1 MCFLML
7 TSSLEVAKTKTKSI
21 WFDKSALLNVQ
32 ISALLHRMLSFCSFC
47 STLQPGFRT
56 FANRYHVS
64 PWWRITSSSWQ
75 VNCSDSTNHHE
86 VNDPWYTCP
95 SAVAASRNGISSTC
109 QTNTGV
115 VSIHQHH
122 VTGRS
127 SLAVYDVVDSEND
140 VCNFRRINGF
150 PVSSRHP
157 HSGDIVTIS
166 SLLGQQRAVFASMWY
181 LFFSLNLFEPMCG
194 LHASFSCF
202 NLIWYFSA

>member
-75 VNCSDSTNHHE
+75 VNCSDSTTHHE

-115 VSIHQHH
+115 GSIHQHLH
-122 VTGRS
+122 FVRYWQIVARSLWCCWLRERRLQLPTYQRLPCFKPPPPQWGYCYDFVTPWTTTS
-127 SLAVYDVVDSEND
+127 SFCINVIFVFLFKP
-140 VCNFRRINGF
+140 FRTYVWIACIIF
-150 PVSSRHP
+150 
-157 HSGDIVTIS
+157 
-166 SLLGQQRAVFASMWY
+166 
-181 LFFSLNLFEPMCG
+181 LF
-194 LHASFSCF
+194 
-202 NLIWYFSA
+202 

>member
-75 VNCSDSTNHHE
+75 VNCSDSTTHHE

-115 VSIHQHH
+115 GSIHQHLH
-122 VTGRS
+122 FFTLLADRRS
-127 SLAVYDVVDSEND
+127 QSMMLLTPRTTSATSDVSTASLFQAATPTVGILLR
-140 VCNFRRINGF
+140 FR
-150 PVSSRHP
+150 
-157 HSGDIVTIS
+157 HSLDNNEQFLHQCDIC
-166 SLLGQQRAVFASMWY
+166 
-181 LFFSLNLFEPMCG
+181 FSL
-194 LHASFSCF
+194 
-202 NLIWYFSA
+202 